1 MDAAISSL
9 LARDLNDFDNNYC
22 HMLAARMLNF
32 QILHDLVTS
41 SPIFA
46 SNRSFPRLED
56 IRNQY
61 SILAS
66 DPLASSKLVKVLLAK
81 KQTKIPNFVN
91 RVINV
96 CQNSER
102 INKMIN
108 VSIFYCKSFKI
119 AKTNKTN

>member
-1 MDAAISSL
+1 
-9 LARDLNDFDNNYC
+9 
-22 HMLAARMLNF
+22 MLAARMLNY

-41 SPIFA
+41 SSIFA
-46 SNRSFPRLED
+46 SNRSFPRLEE

-81 KQTKIPNFVN
+81 KRTKIPNFVN

-96 CQNSER
+96 CHNSELM
-102 INKMIN
+102 NKMIN
-108 VSIFYCKSFKI
+108 VSIFYYKSFII
-119 AKTNKTN
+119 AKANKIKFKLFI